1 MNSGRAEAIVE
12 VYHEPAITPPAA
24 RIFTRSTHTKMPAT
38 ITVDS
43 GDCESVDGKKEKDV
57 SGIGH
62 FY

>member
-1 MNSGRAEAIVE
+1 ME
-12 VYHEPAITPPAA
+12 VYHEPAINPARGPLFHA
-24 RIFTRSTHTKMPAT
+24 INASKMPAT